1 MAGYSPAGSLMEQEA
16 QGVLGSNYQQ
26 GVDYGLGSYT
36 VMWQSWNAN
45 IYGTTA
51 GTRGITYQNCNPIWN
66 SWNQGYVT
74 GMTTN
79 TVTYNATVWGNWN
92 QLAQNQYVY
101 GQVVTYPVDTRTEE
115 QILADIAA
123 AKERTRA
130 FQEQQKREADERIAA
145 VAKARATLK
154 SVLSKAQQEQLDKHN
169 SFELQVNE
177 RIYRVQPGRRV
188 QRLDPAT
195 KKVLSEFCIHP
206 TNVYELPNDDTA
218 LSQKLLL
225 EANEPEFLRLANETR
240 VA

>member
-36 VMWQSWNAN
+36 VMWQS
-45 IYGTTA
+45 
-51 GTRGITYQNCNPIWN
+51 
-66 SWNQGYVT
+66 
-74 GMTTN
+74 N
-79 TVTYNATVWGNWN
+79 TVTYNATVGGNWN